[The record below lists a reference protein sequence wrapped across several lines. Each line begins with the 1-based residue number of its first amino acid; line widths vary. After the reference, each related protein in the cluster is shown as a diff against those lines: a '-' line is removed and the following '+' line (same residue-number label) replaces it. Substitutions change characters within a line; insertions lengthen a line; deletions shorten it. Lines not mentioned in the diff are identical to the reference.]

1 MLTRVRTFGLVSH
14 FDAEVGEDCSLGLRD
29 FGWEGLTGAVD
40 GDGRRAQRSQ
50 LLDDVGDGQPTAFLD
65 AVRDGQGGEH
75 DGQMRLDRVAG
86 AVEHRPGLEVGLGHP
101 KRALD
106 VPKVVVFRDH
116 LDGRHHRDV
125 EVGDVT
131 FQPDQRLRT
140 SQADFIENA
149 VSGVGLDEPGGLGG
163 ASPLITARARASWA

>member
-1 MLTRVRTFGLVSH
+1 MTISRPNLSDDPNWTRARVRTFGLVSH

-29 FGWEGLTGAVD
+29 FGWEGLTGAGD

-101 KRALD
+101 K
-106 VPKVVVFRDH
+106 
-116 LDGRHHRDV
+116 
-125 EVGDVT
+125 
-131 FQPDQRLRT
+131 
-140 SQADFIENA
+140 
-149 VSGVGLDEPGGLGG
+149 
-163 ASPLITARARASWA
+163 